1 MNDDNTTAD
10 TTTADTTTADTT
22 TADSTADSTATA
34 PSDTADDSGDDNGGG
49 SAQDQLAAM
58 IIESLDATGYDFDED
73 CISDKTH
80 QLSDEDA
87 EAIVAAG
94 PTGDPDVS
102 DEADAIGG
110 TLADCV
116 TVPGSTIPD

>member
-1 MNDDNTTAD
+1 MTALSR
-10 TTTADTTTADTT
+10 TPRPPIRLPIRL
-22 TADSTADSTATA
+22 ADSTAVTV
-34 PSDTADDSGDDNGGG
+34 DDSGDDNGGG

-58 IIESLDATGYDFDED
+58 IIEQLDATGFEYDAD
-73 CISDKTH
+73 CIKDKTH

-102 DEADAIGG
+102 DEADAIGD
-110 TLADCV
+110 TLTDCV
-116 TVPGSTIPD
+116 TVPSATIPD